1 MIARHWRGV
10 ARPERADE
18 YVEHLRRV
26 TLPELARIEGFIS
39 ATIMRRSVAEG
50 IEFLI
55 VTFWDS
61 LEAIARF
68 AGPELERAVVP
79 DGVRRMMI
87 EFEPSARH
95 YEVVAT

>member
-1 MIARHWRGV
+1 
-10 ARPERADE
+10 
-18 YVEHLRRV
+18 
-26 TLPELARIEGFIS
+26 
-39 ATIMRRSVAEG
+39 
-50 IEFLI
+50 

>member
-79 DGVRRMMI
+79 DSVRRMMI

>member
-10 ARPERADE
+10 ARPERADG

-79 DGVRRMMI
+79 DSVRRMMI